1 MLGPPATRRIA
12 MVAFDHAVLLNLAGP
27 AEAFGYANREFARQ
41 RGLEGGAPPY
51 EVRTYSPAGGAIR
64 TSCGIAL
71 VTEGFPEPTTIDFD
85 TVAVIGGLHMRELAT
100 DASIIG
106 WLRAAVPRA
115 RRVASFGSGA
125 FLLGKAGLLD
135 GRRCAAHWRIADVLA
150 EEVPAARVEAGA
162 LFVRD
167 GNCLTAAGSIA
178 SIDLALSMIEED
190 HGKSLALTVA
200 RVMVLPHMRPGDQ
213 PQVSAELRAQTAVS
227 PRVQKAA
234 EWILASLDRRPTVA
248 AVASRFAM
256 SERNFS
262 RSFTREIGM
271 SPQRFIVAARIEA
284 ARRWLTGS
292 TLPIDTIARRAGYS
306 SGEHLTHAFRKMMGT
321 TPGDYRRSAREDGEP
336 G

>member
-1 MLGPPATRRIA
+1 MLGRQATRRIA
-12 MVAFDHAVLLNLAGP
+12 MVAFDDAVLLNMAGP
-27 AEAFGYANREFARQ
+27 AEVFGYANREFAR
-41 RGLEGGAPPY
+41 RGGFEDAPAPY
-51 EVRTYSPAGGAIR
+51 EVRAYSPAGGVIT
-64 TSCGIAL
+64 TSCGITL
-71 VTEGFPEPTTIDFD
+71 VTQALPEAVTGGFD
-85 TVAVIGGLHMRELAT
+85 TIAVIGGLHMRELAT
-100 DASIIG
+100 DGSIIA
-106 WLRAAVPRA
+106 WLRTAAPLAKRI
-115 RRVASFGSGA
+115 ASFGSGA

-248 AVASRFAM
+248 AVARRFAM

-271 SPQRFIVAARIEA
+271 SPQRFIVAARLEA

-306 SGEHLTHAFRKMMGT
+306 SGEHLTHAFRRVMGT
-321 TPGDYRRSAREDGEP
+321 TPGDYRRSAREGGETF
-336 G
+336 